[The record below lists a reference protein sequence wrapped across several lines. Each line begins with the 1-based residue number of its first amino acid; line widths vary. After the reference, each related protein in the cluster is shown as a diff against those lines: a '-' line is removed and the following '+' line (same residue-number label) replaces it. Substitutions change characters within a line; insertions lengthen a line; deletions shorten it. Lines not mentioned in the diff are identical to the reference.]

1 MGKKMGASLA
11 APFVFPAPRS
21 DLSAYRAA
29 CEGIHR
35 ANGQW
40 GLLTPRPGCVIS
52 MVAFPDPA
60 RTAILYSHG
69 NSEDLG
75 TAWDSAWV
83 IHQTCGLAVYAYDY
97 PGYGLS
103 TPGPCSEA
111 GLRGAA
117 QVVMQ
122 HVLRHHEQVILVGHS
137 LGTAAS
143 CFLASSGSPAIAST
157 LLLAPF
163 LSVGAVV
170 FNARRSLP
178 VGDLLRNDTLVP
190 RIRCPL
196 FIVHGNRDTVVPVH
210 HSRVLASFA
219 TAYKEVH
226 GLGHTS
232 MLTHPEVQAMLLR
245 IVASTASA
253 SGTSTSTS
261 TTKL

>member
-21 DLSAYRAA
+21 DFSAYRAA
-29 CEGIHR
+29 REDIHR

-52 MVAFPDPA
+52 MVAFPGPA

-69 NSEDLG
+69 NNEDLG
-75 TAWDSAWV
+75 TAWHSAWV
-83 IHQTCGLAVYAYDY
+83 IHRTCGLAVYTYDY

-117 QVVMQ
+117 EVVMQ
-122 HVLRHHEQVILVGHS
+122 HVLQSHDQVILVGHS

-143 CFLASSGSPAIAST
+143 CYLASCGSPAIAST

-170 FNARRSLP
+170 FNTRRSLP
-178 VGDLLRNDTLVP
+178 VGDFLRNDTLVP
-190 RIRCPL
+190 RIQCPL
-196 FIVHGNRDTVVPVH
+196 FIVHGNHDTVVPVH

-226 GLGHTS
+226 GLGHNS
-232 MLTHPEVQAMLLR
+232 MINHPEVQAMLLR
-245 IVASTASA
+245 IVASAAASSS
-253 SGTSTSTS
+253 SGTS